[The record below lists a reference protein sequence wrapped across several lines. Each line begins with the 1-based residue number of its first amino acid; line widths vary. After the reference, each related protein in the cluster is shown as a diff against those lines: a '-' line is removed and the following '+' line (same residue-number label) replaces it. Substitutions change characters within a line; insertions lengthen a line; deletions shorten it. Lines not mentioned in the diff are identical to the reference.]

1 MTQNTVNPAPHAG
14 EKDTSGVHSGKPVKP
29 SPDGDADAKD
39 ATSTASKPQGTLQ
52 DQIKTMESEGQAQPQ
67 SDELP
72 PEERPKG
79 KGPGGRTDTA
89 QPKRSEG
96 PCGVGV
102 AVRRVAYQSIIGR
115 PFTAT

>member
-14 EKDTSGVHSGKPVKP
+14 EKDPSGVH
-29 SPDGDADAKD
+29 DGKD

-72 PEERPKG
+72 PEEQPKG
-79 KGPGGRTDTA
+79 KGD
-89 QPKRSEG
+89 
-96 PCGVGV
+96 
-102 AVRRVAYQSIIGR
+102 RR
-115 PFTAT
+115 

>member
-14 EKDTSGVHSGKPVKP
+14 EKDTSGVHTEKPVKP
-29 SPDGDADAKD
+29 SPDGEADAKD
-39 ATSTASKPQGTLQ
+39 ATSAASKPQGTLQ

-79 KGPGGRTDTA
+79 KGA
-89 QPKRSEG
+89 
-96 PCGVGV
+96 
-102 AVRRVAYQSIIGR
+102 RR
-115 PFTAT
+115 